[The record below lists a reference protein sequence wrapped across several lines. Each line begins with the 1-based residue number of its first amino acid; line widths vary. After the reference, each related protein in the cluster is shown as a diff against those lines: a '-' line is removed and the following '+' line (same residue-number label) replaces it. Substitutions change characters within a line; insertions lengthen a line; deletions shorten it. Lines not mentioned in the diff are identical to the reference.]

1 MASPGTGWGARR
13 SVLAPYF
20 VFNFVAIAVALSL
33 LSFAAITIGRGAIER
48 NVKAQMESVAALK
61 EQHIHEWITH
71 LSHTSFWIS
80 GDPEI
85 RSGALVLTG
94 SEITP
99 EQRLEIS
106 SFLRDEFQR
115 AVNLGDIS
123 HIALMDLSGKII
135 VATDPGWEG
144 LNRASQP
151 YFTGGKLRLFVSDVF
166 QSSLLGQPAIVI
178 SSPMQDSDGVASA
191 VLAMYVDLTE
201 LSAIMTERAGLA
213 ETAETFATNSDRL
226 LLTQLTNRPGSIFET
241 VITGEGITRAV
252 NGEEG
257 VDLFVDYRGE
267 PVIGAYRWI
276 PEYQMALVAKIDQAV
291 AFAPVRDLRNLVIL
305 IAGGLFAA
313 VLISGVWSVRRTT
326 RSLSGLAAYA
336 VRIGA
341 GDFSAA
347 VSTEGENEVALVAQ
361 NIKAMVDRLHQTQN
375 ELEDLYNAAPCGYHS
390 LDAEG
395 RFTRI
400 NDTELR
406 WLGYRREEVVGVKR
420 FPDLLAPESV
430 EVFKQNFPRFKESG
444 AVKDLEFDL
453 VRRDGSILPVL
464 LSATAVR
471 NDRGE
476 YLSSR
481 STVIDYTDKKR
492 SRLELETANRS
503 LAAANAELEAFSYS
517 VSHDLRAPLRSID
530 GFSQAL
536 LDDYNSSLDDTG
548 RDYLNRVRAATQRMG
563 HLIDDMLSL
572 SRVTRTEFKLET
584 VDLTSLGFE
593 ITNEL
598 AAAEPDREVAVS
610 IAPGINVSGDR
621 HLLRVLLHN
630 LLENAWK
637 FTRKTPDAR
646 IEFGRA
652 FTDEGVVYSVMDNGA
667 GFDMKYA
674 DKLFSP
680 FQRLHA
686 VSEFPGTGVGLA
698 IARRVVSRHR
708 GRIWA
713 QAEPGKGAAV
723 YFTLDINEG
732 GQANGEPLDA
742 AAG

>member
-1 MASPGTGWGARR
+1 MAAPTTVWGLRR

-20 VFNFVAIAVALSL
+20 ILNLLIIAIALSL
-33 LSFAAITIGRGAIER
+33 LSFAAISIGRSAIER
-48 NVKAQMESVAALK
+48 DVKAQMESVAALK
-61 EQHIHEWITH
+61 EQQIHEWITH
-71 LSHTSFWIS
+71 LGHTAAWIS
-80 GDPEI
+80 GNPQL

-94 SEITP
+94 GQVTP
-99 EQRLEIS
+99 EQSQEIS

-123 HIALMDLSGKII
+123 HIALMDLSGNIL
-135 VATDPGWEG
+135 VATDPGWDG
-144 LNRASQP
+144 QNRASQP
-151 YFTGGKLRLFVSDVF
+151 YFTAGKLRLSVSDVF
-166 QSSLLGQPAIVI
+166 QSALLGQPAIVI
-178 SSPMQDSDGVASA
+178 SSPILDFSGNASA

-213 ETAETFATNSDRL
+213 ETAETFVTSGDRL
-226 LLTQLTNRPGSIFET
+226 LITQLTNRPGTIFET

-252 NGEEG
+252 NGENG
-257 VDLFVDYRGE
+257 VTLFVDYRGE

-276 PEYQMALVAKIDQAV
+276 PEYHLALVAKIDQAV
-291 AFAPVRDLRNLVIL
+291 AFSPVRDLRNLVIL
-305 IAGGLFAA
+305 VAGGLFAA
-313 VLISGVWSVRRTT
+313 VLISGLWSVRRTT
-326 RSLSGLAAYA
+326 LSLSGLAAYA
-336 VRIGA
+336 VRVGA

-347 VSTEGENEVALVAQ
+347 ISTEGENEVALVAR

-395 RFTRI
+395 YFTRI

-406 WLGYRREEVVGVKR
+406 WLGYRREDVLGVKR
-420 FPDLLAPESV
+420 FPDLLTAESI
-430 EVFKQNFPRFKESG
+430 ETFKQNFPRFKESG
-444 AVKDLEFDL
+444 AVRDLEFDM

-464 LSATAVR
+464 LSTTAIR
-471 NDRGE
+471 NNRGG

-536 LDDYNSSLDDTG
+536 LDDYNSSLDDIG

-598 AAAEPDREVAVS
+598 AAAEPGREVAIS
-610 IAPGINVSGDR
+610 IATGITASGDR

-646 IEFGRA
+646 IEFGRT
-652 FTDEGVVYSVMDNGA
+652 FTDEGVVYSVIDNGA

-680 FQRLHA
+680 FQRLHSVA
-686 VSEFPGTGVGLA
+686 EFPGTGVGLA
-698 IARRVVSRHR
+698 IARRVVSRHH

-713 QAEPGKGAAV
+713 EAEPGKGAAV
-723 YFTLDINEG
+723 YFTLGINQG